1 MVGHMKPSDDNSK
14 LIEEYFT
21 GMTITGGLANSS
33 IYKYRDSIKTFLAL
47 LGGKFIGD
55 LELRDF
61 DHFILCMRE
70 TGASGSR
77 IRNVITA
84 VKVLV
89 RYLQV
94 ENLIPSHLD
103 VEKIRKPKIERKE
116 VSYLSEEEIVLILK
130 SVREDIAE
138 GMMIRKA
145 RMMALLLLMLQ
156 TAARVGETLSIK
168 IKDVDRINMEIPIM
182 GKGQKP
188 RSLFITQDTL
198 FWIDKYLSLRTD
210 SSVYLFVTL
219 NGQSK
224 WQQTDVGRSFR
235 RYREK
240 SGITKPFV
248 LHTLRH
254 TAATQLAL
262 KGVPMNEI
270 QKILGHSRL
279 ETTIKYYIGAVEKD
293 LAKKVMQDEHYR
305 FIPKE
310 MVGDV

>member
-1 MVGHMKPSDDNSK
+1 MVGPMKPSYDNSK

-33 IYKYRDSIKTFLAL
+33 IYKYRDSINKFLSV

-61 DHFILCMRE
+61 DHFILRMRE
-70 TGASGSR
+70 NGASGSR

-84 VKVLV
+84 VKVLI
-89 RYLQV
+89 RYLQ
-94 ENLIPSHLD
+94 EDKLIRSKLD

-116 VSYLSEEEIVLILK
+116 VSYLSDEEIVLILK

-138 GMMIRKA
+138 GMMIRKV

-156 TAARVGETLSIK
+156 TAARLGEALSIK
-168 IKDVDRINMEIPIM
+168 IKDVDRINMEIPII
-182 GKGQKP
+182 GKGRKP
-188 RSLFITQDTL
+188 RSLFLSGDTL
-198 FWIDKYLSLRTD
+198 FWIDKYLSLRSD
-210 SSVYLFVTL
+210 ANQYLFVTL

-305 FIPKE
+305 YIPKE

>member
-1 MVGHMKPSDDNSK
+1 MEPSYDNSK

-21 GMTITGGLANSS
+21 RMTITGGLANSS
-33 IYKYRDSIKTFLAL
+33 IYKYRDSIKKFLSV
-47 LGGKFIGD
+47 LGDKFIGD
-55 LELRDF
+55 LELHDF
-61 DHFILCMRE
+61 DYFILRMRE
-70 TGASGSR
+70 NGANGAR

-84 VKVLV
+84 VKVLL
-89 RYLQV
+89 RYLQE
-94 ENLIPSHLD
+94 ENLIPSQLD
-103 VEKIRKPKIERKE
+103 LEKIRKPKLERKE
-116 VSYLSEEEIVLILK
+116 VSYLSDEEITLILK
-130 SVREDIAE
+130 SVREDIAVK
-138 GMMIRKA
+138 MMIRKA
-145 RMMALLLLMLQ
+145 RMMALLLLLLQ
-156 TAARVGETLSIK
+156 TAARVGEALSIK
-168 IKDVDRINMEIPIM
+168 IGDVDRVNLEIPIM
-182 GKGQKP
+182 GKGHKP
-188 RSLFITQDTL
+188 RSLFLSGDTL
-198 FWIDKYLSLRTD
+198 AWIDKYLSLRRDTNE
-210 SSVYLFVTL
+210 YLFVTI

-224 WQQTDVGRSFR
+224 WGQTDVGRSFR

-270 QKILGHSRL
+270 QKILGHSHL